1 MTQAQITQYLEI
13 PLTTLNDWK
22 KKNSNRSKLYELLI
36 NLDAKEVQHIIRK
49 KNNHRFFHILN
60 RNIHNDSK
68 CTFEDI
74 KNAFSKKDYHA
85 ATIKEQTIYAKFFKE
100 LEPAELEEFAQT
112 FNVSKRD
119 IKNIYISSPFRQLI
133 GVAHAWDKRFRLTK
147 VDNYNIENKNILPT
161 ALQNILN
168 RKQPTHV

>member
-1 MTQAQITQYLEI
+1 MTQAQITQHLEI
-13 PLTTLNDWK
+13 PSTTLNDWK
-22 KKNSNRSKLYELLI
+22 KKDSNRNKLYELLI
-36 NLDAKEVQHIIRK
+36 NIDEKEVQHIIRK

-60 RNIHNDSK
+60 RNIYNDSK
-68 CTFEDI
+68 YTFEDI
-74 KNAFSKKDYHA
+74 KKAFSKKDYHD

-119 IKNIYISSPFRQLI
+119 IKSIYIASPFRQLL

-147 VDNYNIENKNILPT
+147 AYNYNIENKNVLPT

-168 RKQPTHV
+168 RKKQTDV

>member
-1 MTQAQITQYLEI
+1 
-13 PLTTLNDWK
+13 
-22 KKNSNRSKLYELLI
+22 
-36 NLDAKEVQHIIRK
+36 
-49 KNNHRFFHILN
+49 
-60 RNIHNDSK
+60 
-68 CTFEDI
+68 
-74 KNAFSKKDYHA
+74 HA
-85 ATIKEQTIYAKFFKE
+85 ATINEQTIYAKFFKE

-168 RKQPTHV
+168 RKKPTHV